1 MIEVVNPLLREGRF
15 KLGLFSA
22 NCSGG
27 LSITKV
33 PERWDASWGSN
44 LRLAQIA
51 DEVGLDFL
59 LPVARWIG
67 FPGSDM
73 TFMKSV
79 LETTVWAAG
88 LLASTRNI
96 AVLTTV
102 HTAAHNPVVVAKQ
115 VATLDQIGRGRAEL
129 NVVAG
134 WFKPEYEALGLTL
147 PTEHT
152 VRYAYA
158 QEWFDIVR
166 KLWSTDER
174 FDWDGTYFK
183 LKDVYGDPKPLRGKV
198 PIINAGGSAEGREF
212 AVRNAD
218 FLFTPAIDVS
228 RSAAEVAALKDEAA
242 KLGRKVDVVTFSHV
256 VCRPTEQEAKDYYN
270 YFVGES
276 DQGSVDYVMKMQF
289 ATAQSFPHDLLMLI
303 RERMAAG
310 HGGFPLT
317 GNPEQVADGIEQLYR
332 AGFSGTALSFVNYAD
347 ELPYFAKTVL
357 PILEARGIRTV
368 HAENALEAA

>member
-1 MIEVVNPLLREGRF
+1 M
-15 KLGLFSA
+15 
-22 NCSGG
+22 
-27 LSITKV
+27 
-33 PERWDASWGSN
+33 
-44 LRLAQIA
+44 
-51 DEVGLDFL
+51 
-59 LPVARWIG
+59 
-67 FPGSDM
+67 
-73 TFMKSV
+73 
-79 LETTVWAAG
+79 
-88 LLASTRNI
+88 
-96 AVLTTV
+96 
-102 HTAAHNPVVVAKQ
+102 
-115 VATLDQIGRGRAEL
+115 
-129 NVVAG
+129 
-134 WFKPEYEALGLTL
+134 
-147 PTEHT
+147 
-152 VRYAYA
+152 
-158 QEWFDIVR
+158 
-166 KLWSTDER
+166 
-174 FDWDGTYFK
+174 
-183 LKDVYGDPKPLRGKV
+183 
-198 PIINAGGSAEGREF
+198 
-212 AVRNAD
+212 
-218 FLFTPAIDVS
+218 S